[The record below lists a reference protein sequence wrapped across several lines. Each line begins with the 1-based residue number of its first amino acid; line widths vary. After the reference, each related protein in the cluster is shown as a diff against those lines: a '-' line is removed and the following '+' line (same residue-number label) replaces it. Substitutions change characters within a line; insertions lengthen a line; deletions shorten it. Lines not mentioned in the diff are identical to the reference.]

1 MKRKLSNIIIILIIL
16 TGLALLLYP
25 TISNFLKSIA
35 YSRAIENYQQTVE
48 NLDPETYDD
57 ILARAGA
64 YNEDLASREYI
75 MLPFSDEDEQ
85 EYQSQLRLP
94 DTDVMGYVVI
104 QKIDVS
110 LPIYHGT
117 DDAVLQNGVGHI
129 EGSSL
134 PVGGIGTHSVLAGH
148 RGLVSARLFTDLDR
162 LVLGDTFQIRVLKE
176 VLTYEVDEIKTVLPS
191 DSSILHIDPNEDYCT
206 LMTCTPYGVNSHRL
220 LVRGHRIP
228 TPETGSPDALAAP
241 DEVVL
246 EDGKIFGI
254 DAKLVLVIA
263 GCIGIL
269 FVSLLV
275 IFTRRW
281 LEKRTRHNKRA
292 RRRRHRDR
300 QE

>member
-1 MKRKLSNIIIILIIL
+1 
-16 TGLALLLYP
+16 
-25 TISNFLKSIA
+25 
-35 YSRAIENYQQTVE
+35 
-48 NLDPETYDD
+48 
-57 ILARAGA
+57 
-64 YNEDLASREYI
+64 

-85 EYQSQLRLP
+85 IYQSQLRLP

-104 QKIDVS
+104 PKIDVS
-110 LPIYHGT
+110 LAIYHGT
-117 DDAVLQNGVGHI
+117 DDTVLHNGVGHI

-191 DSSILHIDPNEDYCT
+191 DSSILHIDSKEDYCT

-228 TPETGSPDALAAP
+228 TPETENPGAPETP

-263 GCIGIL
+263 GCIGVI

-275 IFTRRW
+275 IFARRW
-281 LEKRTRHNKRA
+281 LDKRTRHNKRA